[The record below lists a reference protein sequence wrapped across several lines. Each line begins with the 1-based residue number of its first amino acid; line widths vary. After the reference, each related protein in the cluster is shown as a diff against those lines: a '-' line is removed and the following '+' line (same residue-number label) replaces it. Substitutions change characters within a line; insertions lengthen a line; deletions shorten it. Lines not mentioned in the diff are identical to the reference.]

1 VVKATM
7 PDRQKSEQDQ
17 IKYLID
23 EISHHRYLYY
33 NEQPKISDAKYD
45 SLEDELRDLDPKNPL
60 LFKIGIDSSDIF
72 TKREHI
78 IPMMSQDKV
87 TQPQEFIKWTKKR
100 NYKTFLVQYK
110 LDGISIELQYENGI
124 FQYALTRGNGKI
136 GDDVSANVTRMK
148 GYISKLQS
156 TFTGAVRAEVLLYH
170 NIFKKKYNDKQNCR
184 NAASGLVRKK
194 NGIGSGD
201 LNLVFYDAISISD
214 DVIFQNEIQKLKWL
228 KRERF
233 PTIPTKTVKTAQEVI
248 DLREDVMNNKRDTLD
263 YDIDGLVIKGKTI
276 NLEDMKRT
284 RPMFQ
289 IAFKFH
295 AEIIETKVLD
305 VEWSI
310 SGHNYTPVAIV
321 ESVRLMGTTVSR
333 ASLAN
338 PNLIQELKLKIGSE
352 VFISKRGDIIP
363 KIESVINTPTEA
375 KNIIAPTVCEVCDTK
390 LINEGTRLYCPN
402 ELCSK
407 RMYHRLRKWIKKLNI
422 KYFSEKLILK
432 PLFKS
437 GRISAIADLYSLKI
451 SDLTKL
457 DRVKENLAQKA
468 LNNLFV
474 VKEIPLAKFIGAFD
488 IESIGED
495 LTQRVVDAGF
505 DTLEKIRSSSNF
517 QISQVDGF
525 ADLTAQYLHDGIE
538 YLYSQMKDVLNTNKI
553 KIMGVKKMG
562 EKLKGKSFCFTGKL
576 ETIKRA
582 EAEQMVREKGGEAK
596 SGVVKDLTY
605 LVTNSDEPTA
615 KYKKAQSQGTK
626 IITETVFLEMV

>member
-1 VVKATM
+1 MVRATM
-7 PDRQKSEQDQ
+7 PNRQKSEQDQ
-17 IKYLID
+17 INYLID

-33 NEQPKISDAKYD
+33 NEQPRISDAKYD
-45 SLEDELRDLDPKNPL
+45 SLEDELRDLDPNNPL

-72 TKREHI
+72 AKREHI
-78 IPMMSQDKV
+78 IPMNSQGKV
-87 TQPQEFIKWTKKR
+87 TKPQEFIKWARKR

-124 FQYALTRGNGKI
+124 FQYALTRGDGKI

-148 GYISKLQS
+148 GYISKLLS

-170 NIFKKKYNDKQNCR
+170 TIFEKKYNDKQNCR
-184 NAASGLVRKK
+184 NAASGLVRRKD
-194 NGIGSGD
+194 GIGSGD
-201 LNLVFYDAISISD
+201 LNLVFYDAISTSGE
-214 DVIFQNEIQKLKWL
+214 VTFQNEIQKLKWL
-228 KRERF
+228 KQENF
-233 PTIPTKTVKTAQEVI
+233 PTIPTKTVKTPQEVI
-248 DLREDVMNNKRDTLD
+248 NLREDVMSNKRDTLD
-263 YDIDGLVIKGKTI
+263 YDIDGLVIKGKAI
-276 NLEDMKRT
+276 NLEDMKRAK
-284 RPMFQ
+284 PMSQ

-338 PNLIQELKLKIGSE
+338 PNLIQDLKLKIGSE

-363 KIESVINTPTEA
+363 KIESVISTPAEA
-375 KNIIAPTVCEVCDTK
+375 KDIIAPTVCEVCNTN
-390 LINEGTRLYCPN
+390 LANEGTRLYCPN

-407 RMYHRLRKWIKKLNI
+407 RIYHRLRKWIKKLNI

-432 PLFKS
+432 PLFES

-451 SDLTKL
+451 SDLTTL

-468 LNNLFV
+468 LNNLFA

-488 IESIGED
+488 IENIGED
-495 LTQRVVDAGF
+495 LTQRVVKAGF

-517 QISQVDGF
+517 QISQIDGF
-525 ADLTAQYLHDGIE
+525 ADLSSQYLLDGIE
-538 YLYSQMKDVLNTNKI
+538 NLYPQMRDVLNTNKI
-553 KIMGVKKMG
+553 TIKGVKKMG
-562 EKLKGKSFCFTGKL
+562 GKLEGKSFCFTGKL
-576 ETIKRA
+576 ETMKRA

-605 LVTNSDEPTA
+605 LVTNSNEPTA

-626 IITETVFLEMV
+626 IITETEFLELI